1 MADEAALASGKQR
14 KVDAVSF
21 VAMLDRVKANLRT
34 LDFHGKRLALEALAE
49 RVVAGK
55 DTATWRLGV
64 GDPVRGWRVFRHS
77 LPYFFVEG
85 MTAVMA
91 SIILSMIGL

>member
-1 MADEAALASGKQR
+1 MVTNEGCRLREVADEAALASGKQR

-55 DTATWRLGV
+55 DPATWRQSW
-64 GDPVRGWRVFRHS
+64 PAFS
-77 LPYFFVEG
+77 S
-85 MTAVMA
+85 A
-91 SIILSMIGL
+91 